1 MTIVSPLQGPFA
13 GTDDYGTDVAGQ
25 LGPNIAISAAGEGI
39 TPAISNSA
47 GTVGAFDSFGAV
59 DVAGAASI
67 DSTARVTVTAQTGG
81 RLEPNGT
88 AGLDERT
95 NDDYPDIEAAA
106 ISVSTDG
113 TVTLVWNAT
122 GGEFVDSSVSAPSTV
137 QLPVTLQLQH
147 AGTTVVGSYSTDGG
161 QDWTTVGTE
170 TLATTASLGDD
181 GLGEPLDLG
190 VFHSS
195 GSEEPTTA
203 DFSDLFITP

>member
-25 LGPNIAISAAGEGI
+25 LGPNIAISAAG
-39 TPAISNSA
+39 A
-47 GTVGAFDSFGAV
+47 
-59 DVAGAASI
+59 
-67 DSTARVTVTAQTGG
+67 
-81 RLEPNGT
+81 
-88 AGLDERT
+88 
-95 NDDYPDIEAAA
+95 
-106 ISVSTDG
+106 
-113 TVTLVWNAT
+113 
-122 GGEFVDSSVSAPSTV
+122 
-137 QLPVTLQLQH
+137 
-147 AGTTVVGSYSTDGG
+147 TVVGSYSTDGG

-170 TLATTASLGDD
+170 TLATTASLGND